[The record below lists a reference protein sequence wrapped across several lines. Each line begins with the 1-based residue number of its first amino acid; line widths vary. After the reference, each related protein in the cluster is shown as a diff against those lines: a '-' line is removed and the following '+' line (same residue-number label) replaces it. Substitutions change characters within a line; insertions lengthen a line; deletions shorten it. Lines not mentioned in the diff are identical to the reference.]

1 MLCQIG
7 TLRVQWNNAT
17 NFVVRN
23 FKIGKKICTL
33 SVFFAGLSQ
42 LQFLSPEHTSAK
54 NFYEENLL
62 PLGFFGIKE
71 EKKEKHR
78 NFLARFPNWQTTS
91 PEESFM
97 FFFTRN
103 NEKFTLFVFPGEKK
117 IQKILFLR
125 NTSKIEQNILSRF
138 F

>member
-54 NFYEENLL
+54 NFYGENLL

-71 EKKEKHR
+71 EKKENHR

-103 NEKFTLFVFPGEKK
+103 NEKFTLFVLPGEKK
-117 IQKILFLR
+117 FKKSYFYEILQKL
-125 NTSKIEQNILSRF
+125 SKTF
-138 F
+138 